1 MQKILLIR
9 GNVIRVIFRYLGT
22 IAIVGSVT
30 LLLLLARNFLTPQLI
45 ALIYLLPVILT
56 NFILGLFPGI
66 LASFC
71 AFLAFNFFFIP
82 PYYTFTVLHTQDLIT
97 LIIFLIVSVAINQ
110 LIGQARQGMEIAR
123 SREWEA
129 TRMYE
134 LTSALSGLKDDHEI
148 ALTLGKIVC
157 ESFKCHMVEVG
168 IDNRPGNLSFS
179 IVIPEGARQVTQPT
193 LRKPLMTARSVE
205 GQIRLWLPGEGLSP
219 DETPLLDAFVTQ
231 GSLALERIR
240 LSKSEARARVFE
252 ETDRAKSMLLSS
264 VSHELRS
271 PLASIKASVSSLRSG
286 MVDWDSEARLELLTT
301 IEEESDHLNQ
311 LIGNLLDMS
320 RIEAGAL
327 KLQRTWNS
335 LSEIAAGVVKRLR
348 GYLKDYQVELDFPAD
363 LPLIPSDYVL
373 IEQVFS
379 NLITNS
385 IKFAPK
391 QSIITIRAKKEN
403 DFVHVFLANQGPPI
417 AKEDLE
423 RIFDKFNRVNIS
435 DRVMGTGLGLSIC
448 KGIIEA
454 HEGKIWAE
462 NISDGLIF
470 HFTLPLKMDGVL
482 PAYPV
487 EETNE

>member
-1 MQKILLIR
+1 MIQR
-9 GNVIRVIFRYLGT
+9 NVIRVVLRYLGALLIT
-22 IAIVGSVT
+22 GLIT
-30 LLLLLARNFLTPQLI
+30 LLLFSVRDFLNPQVI
-45 ALIYLLPVILT
+45 ALIYLLPVIMT
-56 NFILGLFPGI
+56 NFIWGLFPGI

-82 PYYTFTVLHTQDLIT
+82 PYYTFSVLHTQDLIT

-123 SREWEA
+123 NREWEA

-134 LTSALSGLKDDHEI
+134 LTSALSGLKSDQEI
-148 ALTLGKIVC
+148 AQTLGQTVC
-157 ESFKCHMVEVG
+157 ESFICLMVEVG
-168 IDNRPGNLSFS
+168 VDSRPGNPSYS
-179 IVIPEGARQVTQPT
+179 IIIPEGSRIGGLPT
-193 LRKPLMTARSVE
+193 IRKPLMTARSVE
-205 GQIRLWLPGEGLSP
+205 GQIRLWRSGEELSP
-219 DETPLLDAFVTQ
+219 AEARLLDAFATQ
-231 GSLALERIR
+231 GALALERIR

-252 ETDRAKSMLLSS
+252 ETDRAKSLLLSS

-271 PLASIKASVSSLRSG
+271 PLASIKASVSSLRSEL
-286 MVDWDSEARLELLTT
+286 VDWDSEARLELLAT

-327 KLQRTWNS
+327 KPQRKWNS
-335 LSEIAAGVVKRLR
+335 LSEIVTGVVRRMR
-348 GYLKDYQVELDFPAD
+348 GYLKDYRVELDFPAD

-391 QSIITIRAKKEN
+391 QSLITIKAGIESE
-403 DFVHVFLANQGPPI
+403 FVHVFLTNQGPLIPE
-417 AKEDLE
+417 EDLE
-423 RIFDKFNRVNIS
+423 RIFEKFNQVNFS

-454 HEGKIWAE
+454 HEGRIWAE
-462 NISDGLIF
+462 NTSNGLIF
-470 HFTLPLKMDGVL
+470 HFILPLKMDGIL
-482 PAYPV
+482 PDYPV
-487 EETNE
+487 EEANE